1 MSNTSVQQKI
11 PKNIVQYWTE
21 ENLPSYLIELSKSF
35 SLVYPDFN
43 YQLFNRNSAIVFLKK
58 HYDMDIC
65 NAFKSLKV
73 PAMQSD
79 FFRVAYLLVK
89 GGMYVDISHRAHIR
103 IDDLIFK
110 IDKLFV
116 FTRPT
121 GAIINGIILSPKENE
136 LLSSI
141 FERILKN
148 IARKDSCSAYQVTGP
163 ANFNR
168 ILTASNCIMIEKHA
182 MWKYIRG
189 DKLYSREKLYTEKNT
204 HWSEIKNIADVY
216 E

>member
-58 HYDMDIC
+58 HYDMDIS

-79 FFRVAYLLVK
+79 FFRVAYLLVE
-89 GGMYVDISHRAHIR
+89 GGMYVDISHRAHIK

-121 GAIINGIILSPKENE
+121 GAIINGIILAPKENE
-136 LLSSI
+136 LLSLI

-148 IARKDSCSAYQVTGP
+148 IARKDSFSAYQVTGP

-204 HWSEIKNIADVY
+204 HWSEMKNIADVY